1 MSQSQNKECWSVR
14 TPRIVVYGPLL
25 DKKEIYL
32 TSLYEQI
39 YTDDL
44 LTFTALLRERRV
56 GGEQFLKCHF
66 WYSLSAAVIQLD
78 IYRKAERDD
87 LARFKILSTE

>member
-44 LTFTALLRERRV
+44 LTFTALLREWRV
-56 GGEQFLKCHF
+56 GGGAVFEMSFLVQFKR
-66 WYSLSAAVIQLD
+66 SGD
-78 IYRKAERDD
+78 
-87 LARFKILSTE
+87 TT